1 MKVLDLQCG
10 LGHVFEGWF
19 ASEADFVGQCQK
31 SLVQC
36 PVCGDPSVVKKLS
49 APRLLLSGGRAVNPD
64 PRDPPVSLE
73 AGVVGRLA
81 MADPWLALALQV
93 VAQTTDVGEKFP
105 EEARKIHYGE
115 QEARGLR
122 GTATLQEAQSLIDE
136 GIDIVSLP
144 MPLALKGRLQ

>member
-10 LGHVFEGWF
+10 IGHVFEGWF

-36 PVCGDPSVVKKLS
+36 PVCGDPTVVKKLS
-49 APRLLLSGGRAVNPD
+49 APRLLLSGSRAANAE
-64 PRDPPVSLE
+64 PREPSVSHDSSTGNSALM
-73 AGVVGRLA
+73 AAWWTLA
-81 MADPWLALALQV
+81 HQLLAR
-93 VAQTTDVGEKFP
+93 TTDVGEKFS

-115 QEARGLR
+115 QKPRSLR
-122 GTATLQEAQSLIDE
+122 GTASLQEAQSLIEE
-136 GIDIVSLP
+136 GIDVVPFP

>member
-49 APRLLLSGGRAVNPD
+49 APRLLLSGSRAVSPEL
-64 PRDPPVSLE
+64 RDPPVSLE
-73 AGVVGRLA
+73 PGVGGPAMTDAWLA
-81 MADPWLALALQV
+81 MARQL

-122 GTATLQEAQSLIDE
+122 GTATVQEAQSLIDE
-136 GIDIVSLP
+136 GIDIVPFP

>member
-49 APRLLLSGGRAVNPD
+49 APHLLLSGSRAVSPEL
-64 PRDPPVSLE
+64 RDPPISLE
-73 AGVVGRLA
+73 SGVCSPALKDAWLA
-81 MADPWLALALQV
+81 MARQL

-122 GTATLQEAQSLIDE
+122 GTATVQEAQSLIDE
-136 GIDIVSLP
+136 GIDIVPFL

>member
-49 APRLLLSGGRAVNPD
+49 APRLLLSGGRAINPEQ
-64 PRDPPVSLE
+64 RDPSPVSQE
-73 AGVVGRLA
+73 SGVGSPA
-81 MADPWLALALQV
+81 MTDAWLALARQL

-105 EEARKIHYGE
+105 DEARKIHYGE
-115 QEARGLR
+115 EVARGLR
-122 GTATLQEAQSLIDE
+122 GTATVQEAQSLIDE
-136 GIDIVSLP
+136 GIDIVPFP
-144 MPLALKGRLQ
+144 MPLASKGRLQ

>member
-10 LGHVFEGWF
+10 IGHVFEGWF
-19 ASEADFVGQCQK
+19 ASEADFLGQCQK

-49 APRLLLSGGRAVNPD
+49 APRLLLSGSRVANPE
-64 PRDPPVSLE
+64 PRDPSVSRDSDI
-73 AGVVGRLA
+73 GNS
-81 MADPWLALALQV
+81 ALTDAWWALTRQML
-93 VAQTTDVGEKFP
+93 AQTTDVGDKFS

-115 QEARGLR
+115 QKSRSLR
-122 GTATLQEAQSLIDE
+122 GTASLQEAQSLVDE
-136 GIDIVSLP
+136 GIDVVPFP

>member
-10 LGHVFEGWF
+10 VGHVFEGWF

-49 APRLLLSGGRAVNPD
+49 APRLLLSGGRAVNPER
-64 PRDPPVSLE
+64 RDSSVSQE
-73 AGVVGRLA
+73 SGVGRPA
-81 MADPWLALALQV
+81 MTDAWLALARQL
-93 VAQTTDVGEKFP
+93 VAQTTDVGEHFS

-115 QEARGLR
+115 QKVRGLR
-122 GTATLQEAQSLIDE
+122 GTATLQEAQSLVDE
-136 GIDIVSLP
+136 GIDIVPFP

>member
-19 ASEADFVGQCQK
+19 ASEADFVGQCQQ

-49 APRLLLSGGRAVNPD
+49 APRLLLSGSNAVNPEL
-64 PRDPPVSLE
+64 RDSLVSQDC
-73 AGVVGRLA
+73 GRGSPALMDA
-81 MADPWLALALQV
+81 WLALARQM
-93 VAQTTDVGEKFP
+93 VAQTTDVGEKFS

-115 QEARGLR
+115 QKARGLR
-122 GTATLQEAQSLIDE
+122 GTATLQEAQSLVDE
-136 GIDIVSLP
+136 GIDVVPFP

>member
-19 ASEADFVGQCQK
+19 ASEADFVAQCQK

-49 APRLLLSGGRAVNPD
+49 VPRLLLSGSRAVSPEV
-64 PRDPPVSLE
+64 RDPLVSQEFGIGSPTLTD
-73 AGVVGRLA
+73 AWLVLA
-81 MADPWLALALQV
+81 WQL
-93 VAQTTDVGEKFP
+93 VAQTTDVGEKFS

-115 QEARGLR
+115 QKPRGLR
-122 GTATLQEAQSLIDE
+122 GTATLQEAQSLVDE
-136 GIDIVSLP
+136 GIDVVPFP